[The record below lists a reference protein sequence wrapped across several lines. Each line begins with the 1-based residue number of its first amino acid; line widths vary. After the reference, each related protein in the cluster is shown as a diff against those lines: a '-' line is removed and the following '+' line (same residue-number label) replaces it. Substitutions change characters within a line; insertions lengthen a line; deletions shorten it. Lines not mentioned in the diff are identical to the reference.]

1 MQEDKEKWNKRYLQ
15 MQMPLESS
23 DIINQFITLLPH
35 SGSALDIA
43 CGNGRNAR
51 LLASCGLDV
60 RAIDISDIAIN
71 LASKL
76 YKEAFQNKSIMGSIE
91 FLCLDLD
98 SYKITPKSYDVICNF
113 YFLNRKILH
122 QIPSALKSNGILFL
136 ETFEENK
143 DYPTNI
149 DSTKILHQNE
159 LLELFKNWEI
169 ILNQTKIITRDR
181 IDQKACV
188 RQFIARNQI

>member
-23 DIINQFITLLPH
+23 DIIRESTMLLPH
-35 SGSALDIA
+35 SGRALDIA

-51 LLASCGLDV
+51 FLASCGLDV

-71 LASKL
+71 LANKL
-76 YKEAFQNKSIMGSIE
+76 YRESNNHQTKGSLE
-91 FLCLDLD
+91 LLCLDLD
-98 SYKITPKSYDVICNF
+98 SYHIEPKSYDVICNF
-113 YFLNRKILH
+113 YFLNRDILY
-122 QIPSALKSNGILFL
+122 QIPSALKPNGLVFL

-149 DSTKILHQNE
+149 DSAKTLYQDE
-159 LLELFKNWEI
+159 LLEVFKDCQI

-181 IDQKACV
+181 IDQQACV